1 MSIEWTQSDTGYSM
15 HIGKVNGVHLYTVR
29 GSLAH
34 GDLAKSHPYGLDH
47 RLPFAA
53 NRRVFRTVEDAK
65 EYAER
70 HLDAAMLHLGY
81 VKRDVENASTTG

>member
-1 MSIEWTQSDTGYSM
+1 MSTGSELEWTQAEGYGT
-15 HIGKVNGVHLYTVR
+15 HHGRVNGVHLYTVR

-47 RLPFAA
+47 RLPFAK
-53 NRRVFRTVEDAK
+53 NRKVFKTVEDAK
-65 EYAER
+65 EYAAR

-81 VKRDVENASTTG
+81 VKRTGP

>member
-1 MSIEWTQSDTGYSM
+1 MAIEWTPSVEGYSM

-47 RLPFAA
+47 RLPFAP
-53 NRRVFRTVEDAK
+53 NRKVFKTVEAAK

-81 VKRDVENASTTG
+81 VKQL